1 MSLHVR
7 PISDLRNKS
16 LEISKLVHKTRGSVI
31 ITRNG
36 REDMVVMSFAQWE
49 DLVIYP
55 LLLEAERDEENGDT
69 GRDGREVLDELAKKH
84 GIGKWRKKKVA
95 APRTRKVGRKG
106 R

>member
-16 LEISKLVHKTRGSVI
+16 LEISKLVHKSKGSVI

-36 REDMVVMSFAQWE
+36 REDMVVMSFDQWE

-55 LLLEAERDEENGDT
+55 LLMEAEEDEANGDT
-69 GRDGREVLDELAKKH
+69 GQDGREVFDELAKKY
-84 GIGKWRKKKVA
+84 GLGKYKGKNKSALSNQGARKK
-95 APRTRKVGRKG
+95 RT
-106 R
+106 